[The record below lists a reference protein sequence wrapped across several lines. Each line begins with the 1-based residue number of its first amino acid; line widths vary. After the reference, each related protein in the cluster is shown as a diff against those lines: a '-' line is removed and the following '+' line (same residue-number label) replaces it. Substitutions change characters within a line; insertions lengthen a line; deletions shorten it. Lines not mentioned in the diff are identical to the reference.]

1 MSDSD
6 IDVVNV
12 SNSDEEPGPS
22 KSKKCRRSY
31 TITQKIEVID
41 FAKSNSI
48 SAASRRFKVTR
59 STVYDWLRQE
69 RELRTLLLVSR
80 ESKSTTND

>member
-6 IDVVNV
+6 IDVVNI
-12 SNSDEEPGPS
+12 SNSEEEPGPS

-31 TITQKIEVID
+31 RITQKIDVID

-48 SAASRRFKVTR
+48 CAVSRRFKVTR
-59 STVYDWLRQE
+59 STVYDWLRQDI
-69 RELRTLLLVSR
+69 VSNL
-80 ESKSTTND
+80 KVQFQQDWKV